1 MGAGKLNRAHVL
13 ETVWLVSYKTKHTHV
28 PVKAKAPVS
37 IRPEMGSYDQTEV
50 NTDAHSGLTRTDENW
65 KQPHVLQPVRG
76 EGNWPVHMGD
86 ALRDKEEQQTTDT
99 RSDLDETQRIV
110 LREKKTAIPKAGYS
124 IMPFT

>member
-1 MGAGKLNRAHVL
+1 M
-13 ETVWLVSYKTKHTHV
+13 E
-28 PVKAKAPVS
+28 
-37 IRPEMGSYDQTEV
+37 SYDQTEV
-50 NTDAHSGLTRTDENW
+50 NTNAHSGLTLTDENW

-76 EGNWPVHMGD
+76 EVNWPVHMWN

-124 IMPFT
+124 IMPFI